1 MSVDLHHLIAP
12 YALDALEADDRSR
25 FEAHLAQCEQ
35 CQVELVGFMSTAA
48 RLGEAEAITPP
59 AELRERLLA
68 MAESTAQE
76 HPVVTAL
83 SQRRSRV
90 RRIVP
95 RLALAAAVAAAV
107 VGIGGFVAEKE
118 RADDLSAERA
128 RMASVLTAEDGAMT
142 VDDASGGGNV
152 RVVASKSHDAAVVLG
167 ESLPTLGD
175 DKTYQVWHMEDGKP
189 TSVGLLGHG
198 PGMLYAKGAN
208 AADAYAVTVE
218 PAGGSPQPTT
228 KPIAATPV

>member
-1 MSVDLHHLIAP
+1 MSVDLHQLIAP

-25 FEAHLAQCEQ
+25 FEAHLALCEQ
-35 CQVELVGFMSTAA
+35 CRVELVGFMSTAA

-83 SQRRSRV
+83 SQRSRV
-90 RRIVP
+90 RRVAP
-95 RLALAAAVAAAV
+95 RIALAAAVAAAV
-107 VGIGGFVAEKE
+107 LGIGGFVAEKQ
-118 RADDLSAERA
+118 RADDLSAERS
-128 RMASVLTAEDGAMT
+128 RMAAVLTAEDGAMT
-142 VDDASGGGNV
+142 VDAASGGGNV

-167 ESLPTLGD
+167 ESLPTLDD
-175 DKTYQVWHMEDGKP
+175 DKIYQVWHMEDGKP

-198 PGMLYAKGAN
+198 PGMLYVKGVN
-208 AADAYAVTVE
+208 AADAYAITVE
-218 PAGGSPQPTT
+218 PDGGSPQPTT

>member
-1 MSVDLHHLIAP
+1 MTVDLHSLIAP

-35 CQVELVGFMSTAA
+35 CRAELVGFVATAA
-48 RLGEAEAITPP
+48 RLGEAQAVTPP
-59 AELRERLLA
+59 AELRERLVT
-68 MAESTAQE
+68 MAASTSQE

-83 SQRRSRV
+83 SQRSRIRRV
-90 RRIVP
+90 APRIV
-95 RLALAAAVAAAV
+95 LAAAIAAAV
-107 VGIGGFVAEKE
+107 LGIGGFVAEKD
-118 RADDLSAERA
+118 RADDLSAERS
-128 RMASVLTAEDGAMT
+128 RMEAVLTAEDGAMT

-189 TSVGLLGHG
+189 TSVGLLGQG
-198 PGMLYAKGAN
+198 PGMLYAKGSN

-218 PAGGSPQPTT
+218 PAGGSPQPTSE
-228 KPIAATPV
+228 PIAAAPL